1 MTLIGMLHRRIDPF
15 KVKKAYACAA
25 IAKLEKISFFYFT
38 YGSVNLNQKKI
49 NGWVYDNHEWIRKEM
64 DFPDVVIN
72 SISPRNEKQ
81 RKIHKLLKENCL
93 FTSFPVGNKMRVYKK
108 IKKAKQFSN
117 SIIPS
122 HRIREGKAALKYFE
136 THNTNVIKPLSGNHG
151 KKVLFVK
158 RLENEIYH
166 VIDGNNSYNFL
177 KDELTHLIDNLISV
191 KKYMLQPYIEC
202 KTKNGLTYDL
212 RLHVQKDGRGE
223 WGITLIYP
231 RISGTNKLV
240 SNISSGG
247 YRGELEPFLIEEFGD
262 NYLTIKHLIE
272 QFALSFPKHFE
283 SLYKYEFDE
292 LGIDV
297 GVDSSQKLW
306 IFEVNWRPGAKHREF
321 EVAKRLIPY
330 AKFLANKNKKSISA
344 DKE

>member
-1 MTLIGMLHRRIDPF
+1 MTLIGMLHRRKDPS
-15 KVKKAYACAA
+15 KVKKAYAYAA

-38 YGSVNLNQKKI
+38 YGSVNLEQKKI
-49 NGWVYDNHEWIRKEM
+49 NGWIYENHEWIRKEM

-81 RKIHKLLKENCL
+81 RKIHTKLKEICE

-122 HRIREGKAALKYFE
+122 HRVRKGEDVLKYFE
-136 THNTNVIKPLSGNHG
+136 TQQTNVIKPLSGNHG
-151 KKVLFVK
+151 KKVLFIK
-158 RLENEIYH
+158 SLNDQMYNIT
-166 VIDGNNSYNFL
+166 DGNQSYDFL
-177 KDELTHLIDNLISV
+177 KDDLVIYLDHLLSE

-212 RLHVQKDGRGE
+212 RLHVQKNGKGE
-223 WGITLIYP
+223 WVITLIYP
-231 RISGTNKLV
+231 RISGSKRLV

-247 YRGELEPFLIEEFGD
+247 YRGELDPFLMEEFGED
-262 NYLTIKHLIE
+262 YVTIKKIVE
-272 QFALSFPKHFE
+272 QFALSFPKHFD
-283 SLYKYEFDE
+283 SLYKYDFDE

-297 GVDSSQKLW
+297 GIDSHQKLW

-321 EVAKRLIPY
+321 EVAKQLIPY
-330 AKFLANKNKKSISA
+330 AKYLANNKKNKPLSA
-344 DKE
+344 G